1 MYEGFIFVIC
11 LLLLFFLMI
20 WIQKFDIQH
29 HIVDFSLTWN
39 KKIFQEDHEYISYS
53 NFKNILL
60 GNCPFSYVV
69 LHFPK
74 SQHLFSLSLNLLL
87 WFRDNLDC
95 PSLFP
100 VPCPRCHINSHTPT
114 TLQPLISS
122 SHHYHS
128 YNRRM
133 FQVHSNKMGLGSRL
147 PHLRAHSSQ
156 WLLSPLTDDGV
167 FLSRFGLLHPPQPT
181 NHFSIFSNII
191 FPFFQ
196 FNIIYSFILYIYIY
210 IWWEGR
216 VFDWFISSY
225 CTSALLGSQI
235 CLILET
241 ESCQCKFFFLGFLF
255 GGSVSVIEI
264 WVLVGVLDLWCGVGV
279 LGCWMRFG
287 MSPFLFL

>member
-1 MYEGFIFVIC
+1 
-11 LLLLFFLMI
+11 
-20 WIQKFDIQH
+20 
-29 HIVDFSLTWN
+29 
-39 KKIFQEDHEYISYS
+39 
-53 NFKNILL
+53 
-60 GNCPFSYVV
+60 
-69 LHFPK
+69 
-74 SQHLFSLSLNLLL
+74 
-87 WFRDNLDC
+87 
-95 PSLFP
+95 
-100 VPCPRCHINSHTPT
+100 
-114 TLQPLISS
+114 
-122 SHHYHS
+122 
-128 YNRRM
+128 M

-196 FNIIYSFILYIYIY
+196 FNIIYSFILYIYIF
-210 IWWEGR
+210 IWWERR

-279 LGCWMRFG
+279 LDEIWNEPISFLICHCWIEGFWNVFWIVGDMLFKWYVTCNVVILFCSLLHTEVVDVFR
-287 MSPFLFL
+287 FLFCF